1 MRRNTKREHTRTA
14 LPAAQSTWRPPA
26 HEEQPGLA
34 CAPNLL
40 QAYLALEVGRA
51 G

>member
-34 CAPNLL
+34 CAPDLL
-40 QAYLALEVGRA
+40 QAYLALEVSRA